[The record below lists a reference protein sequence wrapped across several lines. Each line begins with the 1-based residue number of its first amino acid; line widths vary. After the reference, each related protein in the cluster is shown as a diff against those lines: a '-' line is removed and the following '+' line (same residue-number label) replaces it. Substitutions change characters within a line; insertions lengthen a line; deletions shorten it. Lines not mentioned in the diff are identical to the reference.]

1 MAKEAENG
9 GREKMA
15 VPRFF
20 LVPPLSSAALRSTR
34 ARSLCSPPH
43 THAHSLFDKPFRAC
57 GGNSEPRLLQ
67 VVDTSDTLVVLLS
80 AMADTHEVEIVEAD
94 AAQHEAHGVL
104 EAEHEAAAVVADALT
119 ADDDARE
126 AAEEAEAAQKAAEEA
141 EAAQKAAEEAEA
153 AQKAA
158 EEAEAAQKAAEEAEA
173 ARKAAEEAE
182 AAQKAAEEAEAAQK
196 AAEEAEAAQKAAEEA
211 EAARKAAEEAEA
223 APKAAEEAE
232 AARKAAEEAEAAQKA
247 AEEAEAAR
255 KAAAAEAEA
264 EAAPKAA
271 AAEAE
276 AEAAPKAA
284 AAEAEAEAAPK
295 AAVAAEAE
303 AEAAPKPAA
312 AVAVEAE
319 AAPKAAVAAE
329 AEAAPKPAE
338 TTSSSVSIEE
348 AAADTEDE
356 PVVPAESE
364 EQRRVRLATEA
375 KDRGNAAYRR
385 KAYEEAIRHY
395 SEAIEYDPANHL
407 VWSNR
412 ALMYITLKQYDR
424 AEADAKR
431 TVELCPTFWKG
442 ILRWAQ
448 AVELQSRFPE
458 ALAIL
463 EQATGATG
471 PEAKQIKDQAEALRS
486 KIQYLHERESYV
498 VERTMKPYTTSKFNL
513 LVPDEYVDRV
523 RSLLPCH
530 ASDSSYVQLGGSTRA
545 QHSFWR
551 LPPLWPSLACR
562 SRQADARESAASYHV
577 RYHLQE
583 GRLVVSERTCVGGA
597 SIVGLTRG
605 TAHSGG
611 HFGTLDDE
619 HQNTQRAG
627 NLGSLGDPANSRH
640 RLHGAC
646 GTMSPERASLS
657 LCVLLTF
664 AMVAALVHNH
674 VAEHWPS
681 RSDRDWRRYHG
692 TWSHIPDAYHQGGH
706 QAEL

>member
-173 ARKAAEEAE
+173 AQKAAEEAEAARKAAEEAE

-271 AAEAE
+271 
-276 AEAAPKAA
+276 
-284 AAEAEAEAAPK
+284 
-295 AAVAAEAE
+295 AAEAE